1 MHTYV
6 AYNLLTNTWKTHL
19 RIIWCKCHSTCH
31 HHHCFCQPYC
41 QNSHTI
47 IEHLCIVL
55 SIYIKFWLT
64 PFYYQRVVWFELCEL
79 FRVLKS
85 NFIEFAR
92 KTSIKLI
99 VRPYLFLTIIKMP
112 TFWFQRFNLIIFL
125 YWQDEISSELAL
137 VKGKVDSILSDSEV
151 TVQVRKFPHHYVV

>member
-1 MHTYV
+1 MQVSFNLSPSPLFLPTLLPKFS
-6 AYNLLTNTWKTHL
+6 YNIVNKLHLLWTRFWA
-19 RIIWCKCHSTCH
+19 
-31 HHHCFCQPYC
+31 
-41 QNSHTI
+41 I
-47 IEHLCIVL
+47 IERLCIVL
-55 SIYIKFWLT
+55 STYIKFWLT
-64 PFYYQRVVWFELCEL
+64 PIYYQRVVWFELCEL